1 MRYASLLRKV
11 ADSAYSSFSLIWL
24 SSCPLPSSVSRKPNS
39 SLIYTQADS
48 HVVGWTGPY
57 PTLSRKRPT
66 ADLVSRKVLTPLLG
80 QIALVV
86 LGQLVIFKIVQLQP
100 W

>member
-1 MRYASLLRKV
+1 MPIAI
-11 ADSAYSSFSLIWL
+11 FSESQTYLFFF
-24 SSCPLPSSVSRKPNS
+24 N
-39 SLIYTQADS
+39 YTQADS
-48 HVVGWTGPY
+48 HIVGWTGPS

-86 LGQLVIFKIVQLQP
+86 LGQLAIFKTVQLQP